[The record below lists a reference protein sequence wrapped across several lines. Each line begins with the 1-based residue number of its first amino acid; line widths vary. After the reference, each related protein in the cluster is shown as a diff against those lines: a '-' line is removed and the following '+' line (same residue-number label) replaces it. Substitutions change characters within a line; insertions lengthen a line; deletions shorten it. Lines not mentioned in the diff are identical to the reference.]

1 MRKVL
6 YICVGDGPVRRGRVI
21 FLEEFSRA
29 RAARARRWYART
41 RLDFKFQNSGR
52 VVVGWA
58 CTLLTPGTHSCWHRL
73 NYRRLGRTLSSRTV
87 IRRASRTLFSRTTTL
102 LVRPLPPAAP

>member
-29 RAARARRWYART
+29 RAARALGGGT
-41 RLDFKFQNSGR
+41 REHVTF
-52 VVVGWA
+52 
-58 CTLLTPGTHSCWHRL
+58 
-73 NYRRLGRTLSSRTV
+73 
-87 IRRASRTLFSRTTTL
+87 
-102 LVRPLPPAAP
+102 